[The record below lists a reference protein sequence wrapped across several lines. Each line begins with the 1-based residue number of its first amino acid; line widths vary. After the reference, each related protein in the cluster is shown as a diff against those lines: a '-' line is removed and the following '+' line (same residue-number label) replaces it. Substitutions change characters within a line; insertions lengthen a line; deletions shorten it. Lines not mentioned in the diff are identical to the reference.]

1 MVIINLKISDK
12 NQFLH
17 ETTTDCPIDK
27 LIKDLV
33 IGKRR
38 FVNKLVNNL
47 RVKVDLACQAIE
59 DLMKFGPLKPED
71 VRGLK
76 DTENLEPDIE

>member
-1 MVIINLKISDK
+1 MVIINLKISEK

-33 IGKRR
+33 IGKY
-38 FVNKLVNNL
+38 
-47 RVKVDLACQAIE
+47 
-59 DLMKFGPLKPED
+59 
-71 VRGLK
+71 
-76 DTENLEPDIE
+76 